1 MANRQMIVI
10 DGGFSKAYHHT
21 TGIGGFTL
29 LYNSYGMQLVT
40 HQPFTTKADAIANMK
55 DIISTRRV
63 IDQVSQ
69 RQRVSQTNIGAAIK
83 TEIEQLQTLLTIKP
97 DH

>member
-1 MANRQMIVI
+1 
-10 DGGFSKAYHHT
+10 
-21 TGIGGFTL
+21 
-29 LYNSYGMQLVT
+29 
-40 HQPFTTKADAIANMK
+40 MK

-83 TEIEQLQTLLTIKP
+83 TEIEQLQTLLTIQP